1 MTDKK
6 KIEFAPPPPFE
17 KKEIVSENKEE
28 LSSEFP
34 QEEKE
39 FYGLYDNNFAADL
52 NLPPK
57 LLETKVMG
65 MILGGIFLFGIVFG
79 SILFGGSSSPL
90 PSTGLQG
97 VVQNKDIVSGRSRC
111 GIAERGDGCI
121 LYLMNST
128 RREKRGSSFYEE
140 AARLTGVPQYSIS
153 MANVQYAETIIR
165 PGYIAKINIPPLN

>member
-1 MTDKK
+1 MIDKK

-57 LLETKVMG
+57 LASIRVNG
-65 MILGGIFLFGIVFG
+65 RIL
-79 SILFGGSSSPL
+79 
-90 PSTGLQG
+90 
-97 VVQNKDIVSGRSRC
+97 
-111 GIAERGDGCI
+111 
-121 LYLMNST
+121 
-128 RREKRGSSFYEE
+128 
-140 AARLTGVPQYSIS
+140 AAL
-153 MANVQYAETIIR
+153 
-165 PGYIAKINIPPLN
+165 